1 MPQASFD
8 VVLEQPLVLSLQSA
22 SAGAH
27 QCLDH
32 VPGSVLLGLAASRLY
47 AEMNATD
54 AWTLFHSGRVRFGDA
69 LPIGPQGQATY
80 PLPLCWHTYK
90 GEPYRVSGMLQPTA
104 LFDPALNS
112 ADSMRQPVQVRS
124 GYCAL
129 DGSFVEPARLQTL
142 KTAIDP
148 NTGMAAE
155 SQLFGY
161 EALAPD
167 QRFRFELHAD
177 PDVPA
182 ALWQSLLDTLA
193 GTARLG
199 RSRSAQFGRVS
210 IVRNAPDQP
219 DDNQLQSGTTSTELT
234 LWLLSDLVLEHDGQP
249 CLTPHP
255 ALLALPPQSRWLV
268 ERSFLRSR
276 RFSPYNA
283 YRRQYDAERQVIS
296 RGSVLRFIVPG
307 LLDAATVESLQSG
320 LGLHIESGLGRAWVN
335 PPLLANARPAFVP
348 AVVTKADKGSM
359 QKSASDALAQP
370 NTPLIAI
377 LHQRQ
382 QRRIGDKAHE
392 QVARRLFEG
401 LCHRVSE
408 ARRFLALPAGTAPES
423 VPGRSQWGR
432 LKQLASDYRGRSDAL
447 WDVLTHPDN
456 GVLRA
461 RSGWELSYGPA
472 PEQQLHRWL
481 GDELTEMRRKATPID
496 RVIGHLAVLGLQSHW
511 QACCEGRTA
520 QMPQHKEHAA

>member
-8 VVLEQPLVLSLQSA
+8 IVLEQPLILSLQSA

-27 QCLDH
+27 QSLDH

-47 AEMNATD
+47 TEMNATD

-69 LPIGPQGQATY
+69 LPTGPQGQATY

-90 GEPYRVSGMLQPTA
+90 GEPYRVSGMLQPSA
-104 LFDPALNS
+104 LFDPALS
-112 ADSMRQPVQVRS
+112 SPDSTRQPVQVRS

-148 NTGMAAE
+148 NTGTAAE

-161 EALAPD
+161 EALAPG

-177 PDVPA
+177 ADVPA
-182 ALWQSLLDTLA
+182 ALWQNLLDALT

-199 RSRSAQFGRVS
+199 RSRSAQFGRVK
-210 IVRNAPDQP
+210 IGRNEPGQP
-219 DDNQLQSGTTSTELT
+219 NGIQLQSATISTELT
-234 LWLLSDLVLEHDGQP
+234 LWLLSDLVLEHEGQP

-255 ALLALPPQSRWLV
+255 VLLALPPQTQWIV

-276 RFSPYNA
+276 RYSPYNA

-296 RGSVLRFIVPG
+296 RGSILRFIIPG
-307 LLDAATVESLQSG
+307 RLDAATVESLQSG

-335 PPLLANARPAFVP
+335 PPLLAHAKPVFVP
-348 AVVTKADKGSM
+348 IAVTEADRSSTP
-359 QKSASDALAQP
+359 KSASALAQP
-370 NTPLIAI
+370 DTPLIAT
-377 LHQRQ
+377 LQQRQ
-382 QRRIGDKAHE
+382 QRRIGDKVCE
-392 QVARRLFEG
+392 QVARRLFAE
-401 LCHRVSE
+401 LCDRVNE
-408 ARRFLALPAGTAPES
+408 ARRFLALAEGTAPES

-447 WDVLTHPDN
+447 WELLIHPNN

-461 RSGWELSYGPA
+461 RSGWELRYGPA

-481 GDELTEMRRKATPID
+481 GDELARIRHKPTTPID

-520 QMPQHKEHAA
+520 PMPQLKEHAA